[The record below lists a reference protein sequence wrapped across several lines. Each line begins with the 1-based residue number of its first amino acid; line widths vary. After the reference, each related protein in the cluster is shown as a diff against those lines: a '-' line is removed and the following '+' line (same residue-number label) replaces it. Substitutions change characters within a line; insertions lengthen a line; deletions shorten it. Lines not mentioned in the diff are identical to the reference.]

1 MADGDKK
8 LNFDDMYGGSAETY
22 RDTPG
27 KVSGTPV
34 CRSAH
39 SYEEDLRK
47 EPGNEP
53 ITVGEQT

>member
-1 MADGDKK
+1 MTDDKK

-22 RDTPG
+22 QDAPG

-39 SYEEDLRK
+39 SYEADLRK

-53 ITVGEQT
+53 ITVGEQP

>member
-1 MADGDKK
+1 MSDDKK

-22 RDTPG
+22 QNTLG

-47 EPGNEP
+47 GGGNEP
-53 ITVGEQT
+53 ITVGEQP